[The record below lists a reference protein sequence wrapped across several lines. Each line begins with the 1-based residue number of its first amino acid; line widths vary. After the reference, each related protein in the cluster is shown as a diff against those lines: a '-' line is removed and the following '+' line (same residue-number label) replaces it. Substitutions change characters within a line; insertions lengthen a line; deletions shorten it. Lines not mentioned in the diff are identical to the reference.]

1 MSIFRKIGDFFE
13 GLSQLPR
20 IISNSVSY
28 ILWLILISIIA
39 IPATLAVIVEFFAR
53 DLVKLLI
60 FGGDEFNLNK
70 LPQAFKTIGTITGFI
85 ALISF
90 IFFIAFM
97 LINSES
103 RKQIKQSIKGIFL
116 ATLFVATMPMI
127 FFLLQY
133 LVTYLFDLIK
143 LAFGLQNESVSETM
157 VKNIVQTGE
166 IKPLPKN
173 DPDLKYDSISIFM
186 NTKTILDWA
195 NYVNPIYPII
205 TAILTTWTFIQFS
218 IAIMQKSMELFTLF
232 ITSPIYAATAIFDNK
247 KIFKRYIREKN
258 YWKIIC
264 YFRVNVYLKC
274 FILVFKLLYK

>member
-218 IAIMQKSMELFTLF
+218 IAFMQKSMELFTLF